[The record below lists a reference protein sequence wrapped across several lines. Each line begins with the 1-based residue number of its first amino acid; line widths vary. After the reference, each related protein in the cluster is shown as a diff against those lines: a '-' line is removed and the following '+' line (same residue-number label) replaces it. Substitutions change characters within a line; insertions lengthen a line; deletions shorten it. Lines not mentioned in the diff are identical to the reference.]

1 MLLQIINILTLG
13 SPDGIGCF
21 FPKGFLGK
29 INKPTGYDAS
39 ASGTTAWDASGPPKV
54 AVQVNLPIHWQPTVS
69 GSFGLLLA
77 LVLKGSLAHLV
88 FTGDIS
94 ALNSAE

>member
-1 MLLQIINILTLG
+1 MTCHLHSSCGVHLQIINILTLG

-39 ASGTTAWDASGPPKV
+39 ASGQLHDTPVALPRLPSRWGHLYTDHPP
-54 AVQVNLPIHWQPTVS
+54 
-69 GSFGLLLA
+69 F
-77 LVLKGSLAHLV
+77 
-88 FTGDIS
+88 
-94 ALNSAE
+94 

>member
-54 AVQVNLPIHWQPTVS
+54 AVQVGLPIH
-69 GSFGLLLA
+69 
-77 LVLKGSLAHLV
+77 
-88 FTGDIS
+88 
-94 ALNSAE
+94 